1 MGLKPATNPD
11 VEAATIE
18 LAIDGKTVT
27 AKDGVSLYDVISS
40 TGKIIP
46 AMCYHYTF
54 DPFGSCGMCLV
65 MQEGKKAPVRSCT
78 AKATAGMIIRTEGD
92 DLFQARKKAVEKHL
106 SVHPLDCP
114 VCDADGHCE
123 LQDMAFQ
130 HGVTNLANAKQKFI
144 PEDTRSPGAGLQHEP
159 LHCVRRMHQRLQGC
173 ADDRRPAI
181 HEKGRLQSS
190 GGQRRPPAGLRVLR
204 RLPCGLS
211 GRRHHQ

>member
-11 VEAATIE
+11 VEAIAIE
-18 LAIDGKTVT
+18 LSIDGKSVT
-27 AKDGVSLYDVISS
+27 AKSGVSLYDVISS

-92 DLFQARKKAVEKHL
+92 ELFQARKKAVEKHL

-123 LQDMAFQ
+123 LQDTAFR
-130 HGVTNLANAKQKFI
+130 HGVTNLANAETEIYSGGYAK
-144 PEDTRSPGAGLQHEP
+144 PGA
-159 LHCVRRMHQRLQGC
+159 RL
-173 ADDRRPAI
+173 
-181 HEKGRLQSS
+181 
-190 GGQRRPPAGLRVLR
+190 
-204 RLPCGLS
+204 
-211 GRRHHQ
+211 